1 MRHGLHA
8 HIPRTRALYTVRFAT
23 LATSTKH
30 ATVVQPC
37 KGPGTNTRAAGD
49 AIMSKLDI
57 PPRFKKCTA
66 FIRRAEDLDKDV
78 TRAESKV
85 MAYYIRLYAMELV
98 MELRDDS

>member
-1 MRHGLHA
+1 
-8 HIPRTRALYTVRFAT
+8 
-23 LATSTKH
+23 
-30 ATVVQPC
+30 
-37 KGPGTNTRAAGD
+37 
-49 AIMSKLDI
+49 MSKLDI